1 MSNRKVEIAAN
12 LQEVRDRISRAAD
25 LADRDPAEIELIVVT
40 KTFPITDI
48 EILSELGEH
57 NFGENRDQEA
67 APKAIAISATSTT
80 SITWHFQGQIQS
92 NKIKTISQWADVI
105 HSISTTKEI
114 LKFAQ
119 SPRRHQ
125 VFLQVSL
132 DGELERGGASPNELA
147 ELAELVNESNN
158 LELMG
163 LMAVG
168 PLGVDPEIAFADL
181 AQIHQGFKDV
191 FPNAKYLSAGM
202 SGDFEAAILH
212 GATHIRVGS
221 SILGSRPTPQ

>member
-1 MSNRKVEIAAN
+1 MSARCDEIAQN
-12 LQEVRDRISRAAD
+12 LREVRKRINRAAEI
-25 LADRDPAEIELIVVT
+25 ADRDPTEINLIVVT
-40 KTFPITDI
+40 KTFPISDI
-48 EILSELGEH
+48 EILRALGET

-67 APKAIAISATSTT
+67 APKVEVIPA
-80 SITWHFQGQIQS
+80 TWHFQGQIQS
-92 NKIKTISQWADVI
+92 NKIKSISQWADVL
-105 HSISTTKEI
+105 HSISTAKEI

-119 SPRRHQ
+119 SPRHHQ

-132 DGELERGGASPNELA
+132 DSQIGRGGAAPGELPD
-147 ELAELVNESNN
+147 LAELVNQTNN

-181 AQIHQGFKDV
+181 AHINQGFHSQ

-202 SGDFEAAILH
+202 SGDFEVAIKY

-221 SILGSRPTPQ
+221 SILGSRSPH